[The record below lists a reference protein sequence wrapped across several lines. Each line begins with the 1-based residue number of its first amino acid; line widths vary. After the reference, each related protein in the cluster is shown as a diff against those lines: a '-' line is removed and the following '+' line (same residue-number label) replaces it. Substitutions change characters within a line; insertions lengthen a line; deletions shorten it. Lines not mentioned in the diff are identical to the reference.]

1 MQIRTRLQSAIAR
14 RKTLGQRV
22 ETDTCKLV
30 VLTNTAGDIVAT
42 AFEQDL
48 RTAGEDERVRML
60 VPKPEHIVHE
70 LIVPASFRHLPWAE
84 LHARLRLHPTLADV
98 VSRARPD
105 TANGHATFEQIEP
118 ALREAHATAE
128 ADEDQVLEPIEIRRP
143 IVVVPGL
150 LGSDLWSR
158 TPSGRQGSQ
167 LWPPYTAE
175 RGTLSL
181 AKIGKLDAAV
191 PKVALAGTIFQA
203 VYGELLAALRQMGY
217 EDDPPA
223 GRPRTLWVFP
233 YDWTQ
238 SCDDSGR
245 ELAAFIAN
253 TVLPSGRWDGVDIV
267 NHSMGGVVTRAAREL
282 HGAPIRRS
290 AYIASPHNGALDA
303 YLALHPAIGV
313 PFFDKGL
320 DLILAT
326 ILNTAKPLV
335 LLQRQIVMWKS
346 AYDMLPDDKYRPDQS
361 NPYGRFPASM
371 QGEVLRAR
379 AFKASLPP
387 APVEKHI
394 VFMCNR
400 TKPRY
405 GWLAWRRFIPALS
418 FLGSKPGLPED
429 AVRHGTVD
437 ADGTALQPITVDGSH
452 AWLPSMPVVH
462 AKLHRFLASP

>member
-1 MQIRTRLQSAIAR
+1 M
-14 RKTLGQRV
+14 
-22 ETDTCKLV
+22 
-30 VLTNTAGDIVAT
+30 
-42 AFEQDL
+42 
-48 RTAGEDERVRML
+48 
-60 VPKPEHIVHE
+60 
-70 LIVPASFRHLPWAE
+70 
-84 LHARLRLHPTLADV
+84 
-98 VSRARPD
+98 
-105 TANGHATFEQIEP
+105 
-118 ALREAHATAE
+118 
-128 ADEDQVLEPIEIRRP
+128 
-143 IVVVPGL
+143 VPGL

-181 AKIGKLDAAV
+181 AKIGQ
-191 PKVALAGTIFQA
+191 AGCSGA
-203 VYGELLAALRQMGY
+203 EGR
-217 EDDPPA
+217 A
-223 GRPRTLWVFP
+223 GRHHLPGRVWRTARGAAPDGLRGRPAVRDSRGRLWVFP

-282 HGAPIRRS
+282 HGAPILRS

-326 ILNTAKPLV
+326 ILNTSKPLV
-335 LLQRQIVMWKS
+335 LLQQQIAMWKS

-371 QGEVLRAR
+371 QDEVLRAR

-387 APVEKHI
+387 APVEQHI
-394 VFMCNR
+394 VFMCNK
-400 TKPRY
+400 TKPRS

-418 FLGSKPGLPED
+418 FLGGKPGLPED
-429 AVRHGTVD
+429 AVRHATVD
-437 ADGTALQPITVDGSH
+437 ADGTASQPITVDGSH

-462 AKLHRFLASP
+462 ATLHRFLASP